1 MTTGA
6 HDLSGLKF
14 AQGLSKQSS
23 QMGQMRK
30 YSAEETW
37 TRIQPDLKSC
47 GVTRVA
53 SITPLD
59 VLGVPSWVAVRPG
72 GLVLQVSN
80 GKGLSDATARVSA
93 AMEACE
99 LHRAEHPLPS
109 QVWRASSQSLPNER
123 GGGANRI
130 LRPHELPG
138 MLQRYYDD
146 EFVGEWTLGVNLSN
160 SDPCFAPS
168 SAVYFLRRPGYY
180 ETSSNGLASGNSL
193 AEAYLHGL
201 YEVIE
206 RDAMCAVRQNGKLLL
221 RQRAQIIE
229 PDSVDDPVARLI
241 LDRCHETGSEMRLLA
256 LPGAVNLPVIWAVLL
271 DQGSGSAR
279 SSCNVGWGCHAQPQI
294 ALHRAIT
301 EATQSRLGMIHGAR
315 DDILR
320 KPVHAVEGPAASPVF
335 AFFRN
340 LKSDT
345 SWSTISNAPYLDPG
359 QGPDIAIRRI
369 VDALEKNDSGPVFGF
384 DLSDPTHSFF
394 AARILAPKLKF
405 DKALF

>member
-1 MTTGA
+1 MNTST
-6 HDLSGLKF
+6 HDLSGLHF
-14 AQGLSKQSS
+14 AAGLSKHSRQL
-23 QMGQMRK
+23 GQMRK

-72 GLVLQVSN
+72 GMVLQVSN
-80 GKGLSDATARVSA
+80 GKGLSDAAARVSA

-109 QVWRASSQSLPNER
+109 QIWQASSRSLPNER
-123 GGGANRI
+123 SGGANRI

-138 MLQRYYDD
+138 LLPRYYDD
-146 EFVGEWTLGVNLSN
+146 GFAGEWILGVNLCDSQ
-160 SDPCFAPS
+160 PCFAPS

-180 ETSSNGLASGNSL
+180 DTSSNGLASGNSL

-221 RQRAQIIE
+221 RQRAQIID

-241 LDRCHETGSEMRLLA
+241 LDRCHETGSEMRLFA

-279 SSCNVGWGCHAQPQI
+279 TSCNVGWGCHAQPHI

-301 EATQSRLGMIHGAR
+301 EAAQSRLGMIHGAR

-320 KPVHAVEGPAASPVF
+320 KPVHAVEGPATSPVF
-335 AFFRN
+335 AFFRT
-340 LKSDT
+340 LKPDT
-345 SWSTISNAPYLDPG
+345 SWATISKAPYLDPG
-359 QGPDIAIRRI
+359 QGSDIAIRRI
-369 VDALEKNDSGPVFGF
+369 VDALEKNGRGPVFGF

>member
-1 MTTGA
+1 MNAGTQ
-6 HDLSGLKF
+6 DQSGLQF
-14 AQGLSKQSS
+14 AAGLSKQASKI
-23 QMGQMRK
+23 GQMRK

-37 TRIQPDLKSC
+37 ARIQPDLKSC

-53 SITPLD
+53 PITQLD

-72 GLVLQVSN
+72 GKVLQVSN
-80 GKGLSDATARVSA
+80 GKGLSDAAARVSA

-99 LHRAEHPLPS
+99 LHRAENPLPG
-109 QVWRASSQSLPNER
+109 QIWQATRQSLPNER
-123 GGGANRI
+123 KGGANRI
-130 LRPHELPG
+130 LRPPELPG
-138 MLQRYYDD
+138 MLPRYYGDA
-146 EFVGEWTLGVNLSN
+146 FVGEWTLGVDLRNGQ
-160 SDPCFAPS
+160 PCFAPS

-221 RQRAQIIE
+221 RQRAQIID
-229 PDSVDDPVARLI
+229 PDSVDDPAARLI
-241 LDRCHETGSEMRLLA
+241 LDRCRETGSQMRLFA

-271 DQGSGSAR
+271 DQGTGSAR

-301 EATQSRLGMIHGAR
+301 EAAQSRLGMIHGAR

-340 LKSDT
+340 LKADT
-345 SWSTISNAPYLDPG
+345 SWATISKAPYLDLG
-359 QGPDIAIRRI
+359 QGSDIAIKRI
-369 VDALEKNDSGPVFGF
+369 VDTLEKNGRGPIFGF
-384 DLSDPTHSFF
+384 DLSDPAHSFF
-394 AARILAPKLKF
+394 AARILAPRLKF

>member
-1 MTTGA
+1 MNTGA
-6 HDLSGLKF
+6 SDLSGLQF
-14 AQGLSKQSS
+14 AAGLSKQSS
-23 QMGQMRK
+23 QVGQMRK

-37 TRIQPDLKSC
+37 TRIQSDLKSC
-47 GVTRVA
+47 GVSRVA
-53 SITPLD
+53 PITQLD

-72 GLVLQVSN
+72 GMVLQVSN
-80 GKGLSDATARVSA
+80 GKGLSDAAARVSA

-99 LHRAEHPLPS
+99 LHRAENPLPS
-109 QVWRASSQSLPNER
+109 KIWRTSVRSLPNKR
-123 GGGANRI
+123 NGGADRF

-138 MLQRYYDD
+138 MLPHYYDD
-146 EFVGEWTLGVNLSN
+146 GFVSEWTQGVNLSN
-160 SDPCFAPS
+160 GQPCFAPS

-221 RQRAQIIE
+221 RQRAQIID
-229 PDSVDDPVARLI
+229 PNSVDDPVARLI
-241 LDRCHETGSEMRLLA
+241 LDRCHETGSQMRLFA

-271 DQGSGSAR
+271 DEGSGSAR
-279 SSCNVGWGCHAQPQI
+279 SSCNVGWGCHAEPHI

-301 EATQSRLGMIHGAR
+301 EAAQSRLGMIHGAR

-320 KPVHAVEGPAASPVF
+320 KPVHALEGPAASPVF

-340 LKSDT
+340 LNFDT
-345 SWSTISNAPYLDPG
+345 SWATISDAPYLDPG
-359 QGPDIAIRRI
+359 HGPDGAIRRI
-369 VDALEKNDSGPVFGF
+369 VDALEKNGRGPVFGF
-384 DLSDPTHSFF
+384 DLSDPEHSFS
-394 AARILAPKLKF
+394 AARIVAPRLKF
-405 DKALF
+405 QKTLF